1 MGISPD
7 IWGPSTWT
15 FLHLI
20 VLSEP
25 ETLDTSRLQYYK
37 TLFTVL
43 QELLPCQKCRNHL
56 TTNMGK
62 LKDLSSIKTKR
73 ELFDWT
79 VELHNLVNQIT
90 NKRTYELEEAFQ
102 LWDAIAKGKRNLY
115 NMPCTTSIWKYTTW
129 ILLLVLIIIL
139 YLTFSSRRRQ
149 GGELR
154 KK

>member
-25 ETLDTSRLQYYK
+25 EILDTSRLGYYK

-56 TTNMGK
+56 RENMGK
-62 LKDLSSIKTKR
+62 LKDLTSIQSKR

-90 NKRTYELEEAFQ
+90 NKRTYDLEEAFQ
-102 LWDAIAKGKRNLY
+102 LWNDIAHGKRNLY
-115 NMPCTTSIWKYTTW
+115 NIPCTTSTWKYATW
-129 ILLLVLIIIL
+129 ILLLLLLGMI
-139 YLTFSSRRRQ
+139 YLTFSSRA
-149 GGELR
+149 GGLR

>member
-25 ETLDTSRLQYYK
+25 ETLDTSRLGYYQ
-37 TLFTVL
+37 TLYTVL

-56 TTNMGK
+56 KENMGK
-62 LKDLSSIKTKR
+62 LKDLSHIKTKR

-79 VELHNLVNQIT
+79 VELHNEVNTIT
-90 NKRTYELEEAFQ
+90 NKRTYDLEEAFQ
-102 LWDAIAKGKRNLY
+102 LWNAIANGKRNLH
-115 NMPCTTSIWKYTTW
+115 NIPCTTSTWKYTTW
-129 ILLLVLIIIL
+129 FLLIILVLLIS
-139 YLTFSSRRRQ
+139 YLTFSSRYR